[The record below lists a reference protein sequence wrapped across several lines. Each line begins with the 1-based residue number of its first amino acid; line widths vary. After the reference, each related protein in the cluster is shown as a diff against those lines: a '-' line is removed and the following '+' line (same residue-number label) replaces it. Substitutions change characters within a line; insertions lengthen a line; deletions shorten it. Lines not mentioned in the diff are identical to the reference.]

1 MRDSGTV
8 SGRLALRSFTAMAPS
23 RRGFLGGAALAA
35 GAFFMPASLAAQ
47 EGPKQ
52 GGTLRYGMNDG
63 SQQDTLEPGSW
74 STVMCGAAF
83 NGALCNNLVEL
94 LPDGSLAGDLAESW
108 EGAEGATRW
117 TFILRKGVKFHDGR
131 PFTAEDARQSLLHH
145 MGEESTSGALAIVGQ
160 IADIAVEGEDRLVVT
175 LSQGNADFPYLLSD
189 YHLSIFPA
197 KDGGGIDWESGIG
210 TGAFR
215 LESFEPGIAVRL
227 VRNPDYHKPGLPHF
241 DAVEFINIPDSTA
254 RLNALLTGEV
264 DVIEDVDIRN
274 VALIEGNQGFKVH
287 RTPSLRHLTF
297 DMNCSVAPFD
307 NPAVRK
313 ALKLAIDREDIIA
326 KVFLGEGEAGN
337 DNPVAPIMPLWAETP
352 PPHRY
357 DPEAARAL
365 LAEAGIE
372 GLTVDLSTAESAF
385 PGAIEA
391 AVLFR
396 EHAAKAGIT
405 VNVVQ
410 EADDGYWDN
419 VWLKKPFNASDWY
432 GRVTLDW
439 LFATSYTSD
448 SPWNNTGFHN
458 ARFDELHGLAQA
470 ESDEAVRRAQYAEMQ
485 QILHDEGG
493 VITVA
498 FVSWRLA
505 MTENIGHAETGG
517 ILPADNHRCAERWWR
532 SDV

>member
-1 MRDSGTV
+1 MHNSRGKNSV
-8 SGRLALRSFTAMAPS
+8 SLLSSSSRLALS
-23 RRGFLGGAALAA
+23 RRGFMGSAIMAAGSVILPGALAA
-35 GAFFMPASLAAQ
+35 Q
-47 EGPKQ
+47 DQPKQ

-94 LPDGSLAGDLAESW
+94 LPDGSIAGDLAETW
-108 EGAEGATRW
+108 DGNADATVW
-117 TFILRKGVKFHDGR
+117 TFTLRKGVTFHDGR
-131 PFTAEDARQSLLHH
+131 PFTPEDARQSLLHH
-145 MGEESTSGALAIVGQ
+145 MGADSTSGALAIVSQ
-160 IADIAVEGEDRLVVT
+160 IAGIEIGEGSLVIT
-175 LSQGNADFPYLLSD
+175 LAQGNADFPYLLSD

-197 KDGGGIDWESGIG
+197 REGGGIDWESGIG

-215 LESFEPGIAVRL
+215 LESFEPGIAVAL
-227 VRNPDYHKPGLPHF
+227 VRNPNYHKPGLPHF
-241 DAVEFINIPDSTA
+241 DAVEFINILDSTA

-274 VALIEGNQGFKVH
+274 VEMVEQGQALKML

-313 ALKLAIDREDIIA
+313 ALKLAIDRDDIIA
-326 KVFLGEGEAGN
+326 KVFLGEAEAGN
-337 DNPVAPIMPLWAETP
+337 DNPVARIMPLWSETP
-352 PPHRY
+352 PHYAY

-365 LAEAGIE
+365 LSEAGID
-372 GLTVDLSTAESAF
+372 GLTVDLSTADSAF

-391 AVLFR
+391 ATLFQQ
-396 EHAAKAGIT
+396 HAAKAGIT
-405 VNVVQ
+405 INVVQ

-448 SPWNNTGFHN
+448 SPWNNTGFSN
-458 ARFDELHGLAQA
+458 PRFDELHAAARA
-470 ESDEAVRRAQYAEMQ
+470 ESDQALRRGQYAEMQ
-485 QILHDEGG
+485 QILHDDGG

-505 MTENIGHAETGG
+505 ATKNIGHGEMGG

-532 SDV
+532 TDV